1 MLLATPPRQPS
12 TNALIRRRLASGCGD
27 SLERCD
33 RGCDNGGLEHVA
45 LCEELGQLR
54 EIGRDDSPVV
64 WVEGTAG
71 EIEDGGD
78 GGGECAEDAI
88 E

>member
-1 MLLATPPRQPS
+1 
-12 TNALIRRRLASGCGD
+12 
-27 SLERCD
+27 
-33 RGCDNGGLEHVA
+33 
-45 LCEELGQLR
+45 LR
-54 EIGRDDSPVV
+54 EIGRDDSSVV

-71 EIEDGGD
+71 EIEGGSD